1 TGEVSAHVLWPQ
13 PSRVGRHLSS
23 LAALFRAMEFVGDGE
38 PLIVEEVPSFDE
50 VMANDVGYY
59 LNPAPT
65 RG

>member
-1 TGEVSAHVLWPQ
+1 
-13 PSRVGRHLSS
+13 
-23 LAALFRAMEFVGDGE
+23 MEFVGDGE